1 MKRKKSLG
9 AQLKQLAQM
18 KSESQRLV
26 KALVKNMRSVLKSL
40 DKANEVLIT
49 FQESFPGKRRQV
61 RRSKGNKVRKGRIA
75 SRRAPSSTKRKGR
88 SEQAPAAEA
97 QQS

>member
-1 MKRKKSLG
+1 MKRKRSMG
-9 AQLKQLAQM
+9 VQLKKLAQM
-18 KSESQRLV
+18 KIESQRLT
-26 KALVKNMRSVLKSL
+26 KELVKNMGSVLRSL

-61 RRSKGNKVRKGRIA
+61 RRSKGRKVRKGRTI
-75 SRRAPSSTKRKGR
+75 RRRIKKLPAKRR
-88 SEQAPAAEA
+88 PEAAPAAEA